1 MPTSYEEAV
10 KDKQKETPEGEE
22 HLRGFVNYA
31 PEFRGQFDGERL
43 SEAAEKARDILG
55 INPGFIQ
62 PGTEGPRGQEP
73 ITRRPAG
80 PPTLDIDLSELDQRG
95 LLEVIARILIAQT
108 AATFD
113 VADAVEPFRGI
124 SVSGTNVIEEA
135 DEAEEV
141 VPGSSGSNIPTR
153 LLMMKASDDND
164 NPIYIGDDDIEPDN
178 GWKLERGQSLTISTD
193 LREATLYMTAEEDG
207 ELIELLGLI

>member
-10 KDKQKETPEGEE
+10 KEKQRQTEEGSE

-31 PEFRGQFDGERL
+31 PEFREEFDGEQL
-43 SEAAEKARDILG
+43 SEVASKVRDILG
-55 INPGFIQ
+55 INPRFIQ
-62 PGTEGPRGQEP
+62 PGTEGPRGREP
-73 ITRRPAG
+73 ITRRPTS

-108 AATFD
+108 SASFD
-113 VADAVEPFRGI
+113 IADAVEPFRGI
-124 SVSGTNVIEEA
+124 SVSGTNVIEED

-153 LLMMKASDDND
+153 LLMMKASDN
-164 NPIYIGDDDIEPDN
+164 NNAPIFIGDDDIEPNN

-193 LREATLYMTAEEDG
+193 LREATLYMASEEDG
-207 ELIELLGLI
+207 QLIELLGLI